1 MHQFRELFRVGEIM
15 AGATQYYEALCL
27 NILRSTTG
35 TGFAAYV
42 GLFTVAPTDSTGG
55 TEASGGNYA
64 RQLCGFGAPAGTPR
78 SMNNASIVTFGTV
91 TWSGT
96 IVAWGI
102 FDAATVGN
110 LTHWYDCPDQVVA
123 SGNIVQFAANAL
135 IVQVD

>member
-1 MHQFRELFRVGEIM
+1 M
-15 AGATQYYEALCL
+15 AGATNYFEALCL
-27 NILRSTTG
+27 NILRSTTA

-42 GLFTVAPTDSTGG
+42 GLFTAAPTDAGGG

-64 RQLCGFGAPAGTPR
+64 RQLVGFGAPAGTPR
-78 SMNNASIVTFGTV
+78 SMSNSAIVTFGTV

-102 FDAATVGN
+102 FDAVSAGN
-110 LTHWYDCPDQVVA
+110 LTHWFDCPDQVVA
-123 SGNIVQFAANAL
+123 SGNIVQFAAGAL